1 MLKILLIEKAK
12 VTRSKS
18 FFLVLHS
25 PVHLMIVTSAYI
37 MNTKK
42 DGDIYMREK
51 KNHLYVDN
59 GERSILLHSLVE
71 LKNQLIQQ
79 GRYTD
84 CVDELIFKVIHAPI
98 KKLRVEFV
106 GGSDVR

>member
-37 MNTKK
+37 MKSKK
-42 DGDIYMREK
+42 DGDMNERKEK
-51 KNHLYVDN
+51 SFIC
-59 GERSILLHSLVE
+59 G
-71 LKNQLIQQ
+71 
-79 GRYTD
+79 
-84 CVDELIFKVIHAPI
+84 
-98 KKLRVEFV
+98 
-106 GGSDVR
+106 

>member
-18 FFLVLHS
+18 FFLVLYS

-37 MNTKK
+37 MKTKRTV
-42 DGDIYMREK
+42 IYMREK

-79 GRYTD
+79 SRYTD

-98 KKLRVEFV
+98 KKLRVELA

>member
-37 MNTKK
+37 MKTKRTV
-42 DGDIYMREK
+42 IYMREK
-51 KNHLYVDN
+51 KNHLYVDS

-84 CVDELIFKVIHAPI
+84 CARELIFKVIHAQFNSCNI
-98 KKLRVEFV
+98 
-106 GGSDVR
+106 

>member
-25 PVHLMIVTSAYI
+25 SVHLMIVTSAYI

-42 DGDIYMREK
+42 DGNIYERKEK
-51 KNHLYVDN
+51 
-59 GERSILLHSLVE
+59 S
-71 LKNQLIQQ
+71 
-79 GRYTD
+79 
-84 CVDELIFKVIHAPI
+84 
-98 KKLRVEFV
+98 FV
-106 GGSDVR
+106 CGQWGTEHFAT

>member
-1 MLKILLIEKAK
+1 MLIKMPFLLIGAKIVLKILLIEKAK

-42 DGDIYMREK
+42 DGDIYERKEK
-51 KNHLYVDN
+51 
-59 GERSILLHSLVE
+59 S
-71 LKNQLIQQ
+71 
-79 GRYTD
+79 
-84 CVDELIFKVIHAPI
+84 
-98 KKLRVEFV
+98 FV
-106 GGSDVR
+106 CGQWGTEHFAT